1 MNTGFYGVFK
11 QKLDKMKSQLRDEFN
26 RAKSDRR
33 KDWIKEQINECK
45 RLQKTVDAL
54 EEQLNVTKASC
65 PHCGEKL

>member
-1 MNTGFYGVFK
+1 
-11 QKLDKMKSQLRDEFN
+11 MKSQLRDEFN

-33 KDWIKEQINECK
+33 KDWIKEQIKECK